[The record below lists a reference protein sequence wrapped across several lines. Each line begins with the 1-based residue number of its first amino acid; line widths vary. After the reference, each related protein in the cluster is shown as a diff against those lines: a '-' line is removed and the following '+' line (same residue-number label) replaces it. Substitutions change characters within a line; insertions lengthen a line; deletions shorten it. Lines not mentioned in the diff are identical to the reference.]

1 MVKKTVLKVD
11 IDCLKCKK
19 KLIKTVSSLQG
30 IDKIEADEGKGTLT
44 IIGDADPYDIIV
56 RIRKAG
62 KNAEVVSIGPPP
74 GPPPPKQDAPKK
86 PEEKPKAEEKNKPDP
101 VKNLDQISYVP
112 YMQMPYYY
120 PQYQAQPVTVVHMTR
135 WDEPNAFC
143 TIM

>member
-1 MVKKTVLKVD
+1 
-11 IDCLKCKK
+11 
-19 KLIKTVSSLQG
+19 

-74 GPPPPKQDAPKK
+74 GPPPPKQEAPKK
-86 PEEKPKAEEKNKPDP
+86 PAEDKKPEGNKKPEEKNKPDP
-101 VKNLDQISYVP
+101 AMNLDQISYVP
-112 YMQMPYYY
+112 YKQMPYYY
-120 PQYQAQPVTVVHMTR
+120 PQYQAQPVAVVHMTR
-135 WDEPNAFC
+135 WDEPNASC